1 MDHTH
6 DERKRLPP
14 TPELAGHGIM
24 HIDVIAH
31 PRADS
36 SIVKPYSQTLADGLR
51 AALLRTPRGSGLR
64 AGAGVFVAFVATYL
78 FASLLVDGLDTPSPW
93 RFDSGG
99 VLVVLGDALLTL
111 IAGWLLARL
120 AQRDEFTLGVASTL
134 LAATAL
140 VAVLVHWPLRL
151 FADLLHA
158 HGQTALGLLVA
169 LIGQSWWFFVLLVV
183 AHGLIPR
190 SFARAVVAAVLG
202 YAISAASWWYL
213 PSVSMLDTAVYA
225 PVAASDEAARP
236 VDGAADTQ
244 AATAGTDGEVGSAGT
259 EALAAPAFD
268 PEQVMYDQPA
278 LLDAALAQ
286 LTPRTPGKIN
296 LYAVI
301 FAGDGS
307 QDVFRNEA
315 EYAQRLF
322 EQRFDAKGHVVVL
335 ENNPSTVGTR
345 PLASWTN
352 LQRTLQA
359 IAQKMDPAQDIVLL
373 YLTTHGSSDH
383 VLLVDLDPLPLN
395 QIAPEDVVDAF
406 KTTPAMRWKVVVVN
420 ACYSGGFIDALRDD
434 STLVMT
440 SARSDRTSFG
450 CGTDSDIT
458 WFGKALLVDA
468 LNQTTSL
475 PAAFA
480 IAREEVAR
488 REAEDAKTDPE
499 LLHSEPQISTSASID
514 AKLARWS
521 AGLSAGPAVEFKPAV
536 AHAQA
541 SDQGEPRKEN
551 TVTASSR

>member
-1 MDHTH
+1 M
-6 DERKRLPP
+6 KP
-14 TPELAGHGIM
+14 TL
-24 HIDVIAH
+24 
-31 PRADS
+31 
-36 SIVKPYSQTLADGLR
+36 QTLADGLR
-51 AALLRTPRGSGLR
+51 AALLRTPRGSVLR
-64 AGAGVFVAFVATYL
+64 AGAGVFIALVATYL
-78 FASLLVDGLDTPSPW
+78 FTSLLVDGFDTPSPW

-120 AQRDEFTLGVASTL
+120 AQREEVTLGVASTL
-134 LAATAL
+134 LAANIL
-140 VAVLVHWPLRL
+140 VAVLINWPLRHL
-151 FADLLHA
+151 ADLLHA
-158 HGQTALGLLVA
+158 HSQTALALLVA
-169 LIGQSWWFFVLLVV
+169 LIGQAWWFFVLLVV

-202 YAISAASWWYL
+202 YAVSAASWWYL
-213 PSVSMLDTAVYA
+213 PSVSMLDTAMYA
-225 PVAASDEAARP
+225 PVAADDATAAS
-236 VDGAADTQ
+236 VDGTDDAQPTNADPNEDDDS
-244 AATAGTDGEVGSAGT
+244 GESEVG
-259 EALAAPAFD
+259 AAPSFD

-315 EYAQRLF
+315 EYAQALF

-335 ENNPSTVGTR
+335 ENNPATVATR

-352 LQRTLQA
+352 LQRSLQA

-373 YLTTHGSSDH
+373 YLTTHGGSDH

-395 QIAPEDVVDAF
+395 QIAPEDVADAF
-406 KTTPAMRWKVVVVN
+406 KTTPAMRWKVVIVN

-434 STLVMT
+434 STLVVT

-450 CGTDSDIT
+450 CGTDSDLT

-480 IAREEVAR
+480 IAREEVAK

-499 LLHSEPQISTSASID
+499 LLHSEPQIATSASIE
-514 AKLARWS
+514 ARLARWS
-521 AGLSAGPAVEFKPAV
+521 AGLPQQPAVQFTPAI
-536 AHAQA
+536 ASANAKAQDA
-541 SDQGEPRKEN
+541 PRSAN
-551 TVTASSR
+551 TTTDSSR